1 MFMWRD
7 VFQQSLLI
15 HVVLS
20 VLCLFEVLLLI
31 KIELPTSPFL
41 SLENE

>member
-20 VLCLFEVLLLI
+20 VLCLFEVLLPI
-31 KIELPTSPFL
+31 KMELPTNSFL